1 MTAMAATDR
10 ASDLS
15 LSDKVILSLW
25 NMKLNTHE
33 IAKRMGRPEAQVAN
47 RLAALR
53 DEGRA

>member
-1 MTAMAATDR
+1 MTAAAPAR

-33 IAKRMGRPEAQVAN
+33 IAKRMGQSEAQIAS
-47 RLAALR
+47 RLAVLR